1 MTVAYMRTHKAES
14 VRSIAPVLGESEA
27 VVGRLF
33 DNDMPSMSSNGAWDP
48 AAVEAV
54 AKSLQALGIMDTV
67 PDPKTIYTGRFV
79 PVKL

>member
-1 MTVAYMRTHKAES
+1 
-14 VRSIAPVLGESEA
+14 
-27 VVGRLF
+27 
-33 DNDMPSMSSNGAWDP
+33 MPSMSSNGAWDP